1 MQSHYGAGERCE
13 GPQSFQQ
20 WGISVSELIMS
31 SQFSALIERGRVE
44 RADVMAM
51 RQNTFADGVV
61 CREEALGLF
70 AVHTNCA
77 LKCAEWDE
85 FFVEAL
91 SDFLVTHV
99 EPSGYVNEKQASWL
113 VSAIARNG
121 SVASKAELE
130 LLVSVVE
137 KAKRSPERL
146 SAFALAQVAD
156 AVIDHRG
163 PLSGNHRRDRV
174 ISAADVKLVRRI
186 LYAFGGEQA
195 IGISKSEAEVLFRLN
210 DNSIE
215 AENDPAWSDLFV
227 KAIANYVMSVSRY
240 SVPAREEALR
250 QEAWL
255 ETANESRSFFNR
267 MLADGLKG
275 VLKAYLE
282 QSDVESAFKAR
293 NDAHELALSEA
304 EAIDEGEA
312 RWLVQRIQQD
322 GYIRANEKA
331 LISFLKAESPRMHP
345 DFEPLLKLVA

>member
-1 MQSHYGAGERCE
+1 MVQVNAAKGRGE
-13 GPQSFQQ
+13 ST
-20 WGISVSELIMS
+20 WGVSVSELIMS

-51 RQNTFADGVV
+51 RQSTFADGVV
-61 CREEALGLF
+61 CRDEAVGLF

-77 LKCAEWDE
+77 QKCAEWDE

-91 SDFLVTHV
+91 SDFLVEHV
-99 EPSGYVNEKQASWL
+99 EPVGYVNDKQANWL

-121 SVASKAELE
+121 SVASKTELE
-130 LLVSVVE
+130 LLITVLE

-146 SAFALAQVAD
+146 SAFALTQIAD

-174 ISAADVKLVRRI
+174 ICAADVRMIRRI
-186 LYAFGGEQA
+186 LYAFGGDQSV
-195 IGISKSEAEVLFRLN
+195 GISKAEAEVLFRLN
-210 DNSIE
+210 DHSIE

-240 SVPAREEALR
+240 AVPSREEALR
-250 QEAWL
+250 QDAWVSSP
-255 ETANESRSFFNR
+255 TESRSFFNR

-275 VLKAYLE
+275 VLKAYLD
-282 QSDVESAFKAR
+282 QSDIEQAYKAK
-293 NDAHELALSEA
+293 NDAHDLAREAA
-304 EAIDEGEA
+304 EAVDEGEA
-312 RWLVQRIQQD
+312 RWLVQRMQQD

-331 LISFLKAESPRMHP
+331 LISFLKEESPRMHP
-345 DFEPLLKLVA
+345 DLEPLLKLVA